1 MKYFLFFSISFFAG
15 FIAKAQSYNP
25 AVQTWVISAETTPC
39 ESDPDKACLLYK
51 ATGKKEFEIL
61 QEPIEG
67 FQYSEGNEYTIQVK
81 QEIKKPP
88 IAANESVFKYV
99 LVKIVSQKQPT
110 PAPSVTSTSSQIIF
124 EVNFESL
131 PCEEDP
137 SKSCLLI
144 RKKGAKEFEIL
155 NASIYG
161 FNYENGYT
169 YMIAVKPTSNGNYY
183 LVNEISKK
191 FVQKSAQ
198 TYTPLSN
205 GNAENIKPVIG
216 TTNITTSST
225 LDGKW
230 YLRKMKEKE
239 GASFVTDDNIM
250 YIDINTFKDR
260 IDGFGA
266 CNKFSAVIKSDLNTT
281 FEVSKL
287 TYNYVNCGNKKIEDL
302 FFSLLQEANK
312 FEVRNGHLI
321 LSYNWKYVLEFVADP
336 NNKEDIAST
345 YIPAAI
351 IEKENKTFA
360 TDQYKKE
367 PENKPSALVVK
378 KPEVDDLQKQLE
390 DLQKQLAE
398 KKAKEEEALQK
409 AAADQLQKEQ
419 EAALLKKQLAE
430 KAAKE
435 AEEKRLAEEKAKQE
449 QEIAKKLKEIE
460 DLKKQLA
467 EKEKILTS
475 NTTQK
480 ENYTSNNTSQANA
493 TKKVESVIEEKP
505 AEKNVSPNY
514 VITEFTPNNSNSN
527 IPDPQFAGRPY
538 YLDGNTLKNLERIDA
553 TYDMKIK
560 GIYRGSEQY
569 LTAFN
574 PESTLQFKENNLPR
588 IFIKI
593 TGEVDPYDIIDF
605 SKAIEKNDRRRF
617 KVGDRKLGGKAKDI
631 TENFIQLDFV
641 QIRDGLYEIII
652 PSNLEVGEYGF
663 LPILEGNN
671 SLFSGSSSSST
682 KINCFGVAP

>member
-15 FIAKAQSYNP
+15 LIAKTQSYNP
-25 AVQTWVISAETTPC
+25 AVQTWVISSETTPC

-99 LVKIVSQKQPT
+99 LVKIVSQKQLT
-110 PAPSVTSTSSQIIF
+110 PAPSVTSTNSQIIF

-205 GNAENIKPVIG
+205 GNAENNKPIIG

-287 TYNYVNCGNKKIEDL
+287 THNFSNCGNKKIEDL

-345 YIPAAI
+345 YVPAAI

-367 PENKPSALVVK
+367 PENKPSASVTK

-398 KKAKEEEALQK
+398 KKVKEEETLQK
-409 AAADQLQKEQ
+409 EAADKLQKEQ
-419 EAALLKKQLAE
+419 EAALLKKQSEE

-449 QEIAKKLKEIE
+449 QEISKKLKEIE

-467 EKEKILTS
+467 EKEKKVNTINEPVTS
-475 NTTQK
+475 KYDVDVSVKNQEPSNDETISK
-480 ENYTSNNTSQANA
+480 ESSSDY
-493 TKKVESVIEEKP
+493 I
-505 AEKNVSPNY
+505 
-514 VITEFTPNNSNSN
+514 ITEFKPNFSNN
-527 IPDPQFAGRPY
+527 IPDPDFSLRPY
-538 YLDGNTLKNLERIDA
+538 YLDGDKLVRLERTEGIFVL
-553 TYDMKIK
+553 KQK
-560 GIYRGSEQY
+560 GFYRG
-569 LTAFN
+569 TDRFVNAMK
-574 PESTLQFKENNLPR
+574 PESEIQFKKGNLPR
-588 IFIKI
+588 FFIKLDN
-593 TGEVDPYDIIDF
+593 ENADPYDIINLCTADV
-605 SKAIEKNDRRRF
+605 KRDRRVFVFRSQKMSGKVKDVTDKFINLEF
-617 KVGDRKLGGKAKDI
+617 KK
-631 TENFIQLDFV
+631 
-641 QIRDGLYEIII
+641 IRPGVYEILIDED
-652 PSNLEVGEYGF
+652 LDVGEYGF
-663 LPILEGNN
+663 MPILTESQQSSFIN
-671 SLFSGSSSSST
+671 SV
-682 KINCFGVAP
+682 KINCFGIAP